1 MSGPQKPLKIIYK
14 SVDSLTPYENNPRL
28 NDDAVPQVAKSIE
41 SFGFL
46 VPMVVSADGVV
57 VTGHTRLKAAKM
69 LGMDKVPC
77 ICADDLTPEQ
87 IKAFRLADNKVS
99 ERADWDQDLLAIE
112 LDGLGDFEFEME
124 DFGFTPMDFGD
135 FEMAGDEDD
144 DEDDYIDDDPSRSR
158 KQSNDSDD
166 AIVDDEPEVL
176 ISAMPE
182 TEAVIQSGDIVE
194 LGRHRLRC
202 GDSLLKESY
211 DALMKGVVADLAF
224 TSPPYNAARLS
235 TGRAQ
240 DSAKYLHNDDT
251 YSNEEYS
258 KFLNTVADRLLDNSE
273 EALINIGVLKGSKI
287 GIISL
292 LDAHRSNFKDLIYWK
307 KNNPVPAMAKNHIS
321 SAVELIIALGRDGSR
336 MFRHDPGIWYGVIEG
351 NWAGNNQYSAVHR
364 ATFPLYLPTEVINH
378 LSDENAVILD
388 PFGGTG
394 TTLIACEDTGRTCY
408 MQEIDPAY
416 CDLIVRRYIERIGSS
431 DTVHLFRNGEE
442 VDVKW

>member
-1 MSGPQKPLKIIYK
+1 MSDPKKPLKITYK
-14 SVDSLTPYENNPRL
+14 PVDSLIPYENNPRL

-41 SFGFL
+41 TFGFL
-46 VPMVVSADGVV
+46 VPMVISADDVV

-69 LGMDKVPC
+69 IGMDKVPC

-99 ERADWDQDLLAIE
+99 ERADWDQDLLELE
-112 LDGLGDFEFEME
+112 LDVLGDFGFEME

-135 FEMAGDEDD
+135 FEMADD
-144 DEDDYIDDDPSRSR
+144 DDDDPEGLEAGAAPRSE
-158 KQSNDSDD
+158 KQSPSSVADVIEDD
-166 AIVDDEPEVL
+166 PEVL

-182 TEAVIQSGDIVE
+182 AKAVVQPGDIIE

-202 GDSLLKESY
+202 GDSLARESF
-211 DALMKGVVADLAF
+211 DLLMDGTVADLAF
-224 TSPPYNAARLS
+224 TSPPYNASCLN

-240 DSAKYLHNDDT
+240 DGAKYLHDEDT
-251 YSNEEYS
+251 YTDDEYS
-258 KFLNTVADRLLDNSE
+258 AFLNTVADRLLENSE
-273 EALINIGVLKGSKI
+273 EALINIGVLKGSKM

-292 LDAHRSNFKDLIYWK
+292 LNAHKGNFKDLIYWK
-307 KNNPVPAMAKNHIS
+307 KNNPVPALAKNHIS

-364 ATFPLYLPTEVINH
+364 ATFPLYLPTEVINR
-378 LSDENAVILD
+378 LSDENATILD

-394 TTLIACEDTGRTCY
+394 TTLIACEDTGRICY

-416 CDLIVRRYIERIGSS
+416 CDLIVRRYIERVGGSN
-431 DTVHLFRNGEE
+431 TVHLYRNGKEME
-442 VDVKW
+442 VEW